1 MLLGFMLNM
10 VASAP
15 HVIGMRIPDVLQ
27 RIGLVYVIA
36 APLMITL
43 SAGWRSVAL
52 AALVVGH
59 WALLMIPISGY
70 ETLTATHN
78 VSRLVDRAILPT
90 TCSRPREIQ
99 STDVGTR
106 LRAAQIALN
115 HIPLPMLQRSM
126 AIAAVWPSASSHR
139 NGENRLT
146 DSPVRCRNTWA
157 LVSYRHV
164 LI

>member
-1 MLLGFMLNM
+1 MSFTGRRASAQSQRDVYARIARRSARLMLLGFMLNM

-70 ETLTATHN
+70 ETFTTTHN
-78 VSRLVDRAILPT
+78 VSRLVHRAILPAT
-90 TCSRPREIQ
+90 SSRRREIHRATEDNSCGRH
-99 STDVGTR
+99 STDR
-106 LRAAQIALN
+106 LDR
-115 HIPLPMLQRSM
+115 
-126 AIAAVWPSASSHR
+126 
-139 NGENRLT
+139 
-146 DSPVRCRNTWA
+146 
-157 LVSYRHV
+157 RHV
-164 LI
+164 AFANSMGS